1 MRDLA
6 ESLGM
11 TTAALYY
18 HFDSKDDI
26 LDALIAPLFDT
37 LRAFADTPASE
48 AADQRVLLER
58 LVAALLQH
66 GADAHAAVMNDPSA
80 MRHMF
85 ERREF
90 PELVARVERVL
101 AGSDDPLALLRARCA
116 LTTLRGGLLRP
127 SMKSLAAQAAGASAC
142 DTPAPAVPTA
152 EQVAVVV
159 EFALAGLRST
169 PPTS

>member
-18 HFDSKDDI
+18 HFASKDDI

-48 AADQRVLLER
+48 AVDQRALLER

-80 MRHMF
+80 MRHVF
-85 ERREF
+85 ERREL

-101 AGSDDPLALLRARCA
+101 AGSDDPDALLRARCA
-116 LTTLRGGLLRP
+116 LAALRGGLLRP
-127 SMKSLAAQAAGASAC
+127 GVKVRVAFGGSHPT
-142 DTPAPAVPTA
+142 TPMPSD

-159 EFALAGLRST
+159 EFALAGLRSG
-169 PPTS
+169 SISAVEC

>member
-18 HFDSKDDI
+18 HFASKDDI
-26 LDALIAPLFDT
+26 LDALIAPFFDV
-37 LRAFADTPASE
+37 LRTFADTPASE

-58 LVAALLQH
+58 LAAALLRH

-101 AGSDDPLALLRARCA
+101 AGSDDPNALLRARCA
-116 LTTLRGGLLRP
+116 LTALRGGLLRP
-127 SMKSLAAQAAGASAC
+127 GVKASAVQTAGAHPDSHP
-142 DTPAPAVPTA
+142 TPAMPTA

-159 EFALAGLRST
+159 EFALAGLRSA
-169 PPTS
+169 PPSS